1 MTKAMTQFD
10 EGKMEIYKNDFH
22 RVGNYRDYGFGNEE
36 TFEGTYKS
44 GYPGR
49 MDYLDPTEIIESKNN
64 MVINVP
70 LSGFSLESLK
80 IIPHKSYI
88 IIESNNKRIF
98 VSLAKKINP
107 KAISASI
114 KNSVLIIQAERD

>member
-1 MTKAMTQFD
+1 MTQFD